1 MALQFVETPF
11 LSDLP
16 PRELEFIYKKSGI
29 LSMDRVIEGKHPD
42 PENT

>member
-1 MALQFVETPF
+1 VALQFVETPL

-16 PRELEFIYKKSGI
+16 PREMEFIYKINGI
-29 LSMDRVIEGKHPD
+29 MSMDRVIEGKHPD